1 MQKMKLIVVGN
12 GMAGMRVVEEL
23 LKIAPDIYDIT
34 VFGDE
39 PYPNYN
45 RIMLSPVLANEQTI
59 NDIILNSREWY
70 AQNNIT
76 LYTSARINK
85 IDRKNRV
92 VYAED
97 GTSAEYDRLLLA
109 TGSKPFM
116 LPIDGAQL
124 EGVIGYRDIK
134 DTDQMIATAR
144 THQHAVIIGGGLLG
158 LEAANGLKI
167 QGMDVTVIHRN
178 EWLLERQ
185 LDKTAGKMLQKSLEA
200 KGLKFQLNQN
210 TKALT
215 GDSIDGK
222 TGRVAAIHFADG
234 TQIPADLVVMAVGIR
249 PNFAL
254 AESAGIYC
262 NKGIVVN
269 DTMQTYDPRVYAVG
283 ECVAHRGISYGLV
296 APLFEMAKVCATHLA
311 NFGIGLYKGSVTSTK
326 LKVTGIDLF
335 SAGDFRS
342 GIEAADDEREEI
354 VLHDA
359 VGGIYKKTGD

>member
-1 MQKMKLIVVGN
+1 MQKMKLVVVGN

-59 NDIILNSREWY
+59 NDIILNTREWY
-70 AQNNIT
+70 AENNIT
-76 LYTSARINK
+76 LHTSARINK

-92 VYAED
+92 VTAED

-116 LPIDGAQL
+116 LPIEGANL

-134 DTDQMIATAR
+134 DTNDMIETAKKYK
-144 THQHAVIIGGGLLG
+144 HAVVIGGGLLG

-200 KGLKFQLNQN
+200 KGLKFQLKQN

-215 GDSIDGK
+215 GEDWS
-222 TGRVAAIHFADG
+222 RHNYPLYRWYAACPPIWW
-234 TQIPADLVVMAVGIR
+234 
-249 PNFAL
+249 
-254 AESAGIYC
+254 
-262 NKGIVVN
+262 
-269 DTMQTYDPRVYAVG
+269 
-283 ECVAHRGISYGLV
+283 
-296 APLFEMAKVCATHLA
+296 
-311 NFGIGLYKGSVTSTK
+311 
-326 LKVTGIDLF
+326 
-335 SAGDFRS
+335 
-342 GIEAADDEREEI
+342 
-354 VLHDA
+354 
-359 VGGIYKKTGD
+359 